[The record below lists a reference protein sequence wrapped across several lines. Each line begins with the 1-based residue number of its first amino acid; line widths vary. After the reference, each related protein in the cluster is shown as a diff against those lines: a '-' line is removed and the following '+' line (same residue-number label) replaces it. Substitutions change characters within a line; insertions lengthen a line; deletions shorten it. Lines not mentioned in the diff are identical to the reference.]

1 MPSII
6 KPHSTGPGFEATFKN
21 GVLDIPDK
29 QGTYLIS
36 TGCGAGKTEGIK
48 ELITLKQNEGVIYCV
63 DTKVE
68 VDRMYNYLKDN
79 GIVAESDMLRLHGDA
94 TTELDAYRDHPED
107 IMLKKVILLTH
118 VRFWS
123 DLIHYFLIYRPATL
137 PSAFDG
143 DFKALM
149 MRDDLRKWVIFDETP
164 LFYIPFAKISRPVL
178 GCLSDRV
185 GKVWSCKNPIELK
198 DSYMKFVEGTAD
210 AFTKSSHKLANLK
223 RDTCLAIIPRFYN
236 GWIAANKSEKMEL
249 QFYPTDICQKDIKT
263 HILFYEG
270 VGDILLRGVKNIT
283 LLNIPD
289 KYKSTVNFVPLAIQP
304 QKRND
309 KFEQGSFDVMMNEV
323 ERVLKAEAGKK
334 TLIVCWKNVGPRIDN
349 QATGKAEWK
358 ESIDTELMKRKFM
371 NGHDY
376 SITYFGATDTKSTNI
391 YRDYQNVILL
401 GDWNTPENFA
411 SSVREAFKS
420 DTTIEDYRIWYY
432 TQLLCRIGIRN
443 LSGGNFNVYYTS
455 DYKPLFIKQI
465 NVYLN
470 MNKYVPS
477 KRKTSKK
484 NWFDDI
490 AKANGIRE
498 PQKSDIVNLA
508 IMFPDL
514 KIEIEA
520 KNSYTLTVPL
530 VQLSVICPKKEK
542 KRRAYQPLVSALD
555 KLNIA
560 LHIS

>member
-1 MPSII
+1 MPSKI

-29 QGTYLIS
+29 QGAYLIS

-107 IMLKKVILLTH
+107 IMQKKVILLTH

-149 MRDDLRKWVIFDETP
+149 MRGDLRKWVIFDETP
-164 LFYIPFAKISRPVL
+164 LFYIPFAKVSRPVL

-198 DSYMKFVEGTAD
+198 NSYMKFVEGTAD

-236 GWIAANKSEKMEL
+236 GWITANKSEKLEL
-249 QFYPTDICQKDIKT
+249 QFYPTDICQKDMKT

-289 KYKSTVNFVPLAIQP
+289 KYNSTVNFVSLAIQP

-309 KFEQGSFDVMMNEV
+309 KFDHGSFDIMMNKV
-323 ERVLKAEAGKK
+323 ENILKAEAGKK
-334 TLIVCWKNVGPRIDN
+334 TLIVCWKNIGPRIDN

-358 ESIDTELMKRKFM
+358 ELIDAELMSRKFM

-376 SITYFGATDTKSTNI
+376 SITYFGAADTKSTNI
-391 YRDYQNVILL
+391 YHDYQNVILL

-420 DTTIEDYRIWYY
+420 DTTIEEYRIWYY

-520 KNSYTLTVPL
+520 KNSYTLTVSL